1 MYGTTFHLREKKMVK
16 SKPKDLEKSQVIIKA
31 FNYASLLLA
40 FFFFF
45 FFSYFFIF
53 ESYLQP
59 LLCCLIFTG
68 TERHPVV

>member
-45 FFSYFFIF
+45 FFSYFL
-53 ESYLQP
+53 SLKVTSSHYY
-59 LLCCLIFTG
+59 
-68 TERHPVV
+68 VV

>member
-45 FFSYFFIF
+45 FLVIF
-53 ESYLQP
+53 YL
-59 LLCCLIFTG
+59 
-68 TERHPVV
+68 

>member
-45 FFSYFFIF
+45 LVIF
-53 ESYLQP
+53 YL
-59 LLCCLIFTG
+59 
-68 TERHPVV
+68 

>member
-45 FFSYFFIF
+45 FSYFL
-53 ESYLQP
+53 SLKVTSSHYY
-59 LLCCLIFTG
+59 
-68 TERHPVV
+68 VV